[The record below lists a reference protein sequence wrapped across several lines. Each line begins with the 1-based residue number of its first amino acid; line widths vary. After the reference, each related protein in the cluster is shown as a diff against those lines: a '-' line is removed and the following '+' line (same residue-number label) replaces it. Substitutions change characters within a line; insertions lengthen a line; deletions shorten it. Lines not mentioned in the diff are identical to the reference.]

1 MKPIQILY
9 DMMLE
14 EHRRKYPMFTEGQR
28 YIPKFKV
35 STANGLTRAVIE
47 FLRLRGHQAE
57 RVSVE
62 GRVIDG
68 RREFTDALGCRR
80 TMGTLKRIKSSMT
93 RGSADISSTIAGR
106 SVKWEVKVGKD
117 RQSPAQ
123 KEYQAAIER
132 AGGVY
137 YIVRTFDEFY
147 EKYNELIRTLGVVT
161 T

>member
-28 YIPKFKV
+28 YIPRFKV

-47 FLRLRGHQAE
+47 FLLLRGHHAE
-57 RVSVE
+57 RISVE

-68 RREFTDALGCRR
+68 RREFTDVLGYRR
-80 TMGTLKRIKSSMT
+80 TMGTVKRIKSSMT

-106 SVKWEVKVGKD
+106 TVKWEVKIGKD

-123 KEYQAAIER
+123 KAYQAAVER
-132 AGGVY
+132 SEGVY
-137 YIVRTFDEFY
+137 YIIRTFDEFY
-147 EKYNELIRTLGVVT
+147 EKYNELITR
-161 T
+161 